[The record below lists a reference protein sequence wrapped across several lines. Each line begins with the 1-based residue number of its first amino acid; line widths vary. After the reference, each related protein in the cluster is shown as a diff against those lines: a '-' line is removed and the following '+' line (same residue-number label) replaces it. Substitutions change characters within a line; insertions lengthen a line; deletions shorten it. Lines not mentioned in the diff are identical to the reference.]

1 MKFARLV
8 VGALVCAPAISASA
22 QGDPQWRSLDVSRQL
37 RDSVQQRVKVQYG
50 AGRVDVRGTDAALL
64 YDMHL
69 RYDEL
74 RAVPLHR
81 FDAEQR
87 STVLGLESRSVN
99 SRVSSGPRM
108 ESGELRLLL
117 PRAVPLDLDLEFGGA
132 EAMLELG
139 GLSLQSV
146 HMECGATDA
155 TLGFATPNRAHMRE
169 LNVDVGAASFTAL
182 HLGNANA
189 DQIRVRGGMGT
200 VDLDFSGDWQ
210 RDLTVLTRIGI
221 GKMTLRVPDDVGVRL
236 EIQRVAAG
244 FDHEGMVKRDDA
256 WYSRNWDSSAR
267 KLRIRAETIFGAL
280 ELQRSTR

>member
-1 MKFARLV
+1 MRAALLLV
-8 VGALVCAPAISASA
+8 VALGAPVLGASA
-22 QGDPQWRSLDVSRQL
+22 QSDPQWRSLDVSRQL
-37 RDSVQQRVKVQYG
+37 HDSVPQRIKVQYG

-64 YDMHL
+64 YGMHL

-74 RAVPLHR
+74 RAVPVHR
-81 FDAEQR
+81 YDAEQH
-87 STVLGLESRSVN
+87 SSVLGLESRSTN
-99 SRVSSGPRM
+99 SRVSSGPRT
-108 ESGELRLLL
+108 ETGELRLLL

-155 TLGFATPNRAHMRE
+155 TLGFTTPNRAHMRE

-189 DQIRVRGGMGT
+189 DQIRIRGGMGS
-200 VDLDFSGDWQ
+200 VDLDFSGNWQ
-210 RDLTVLTRIGI
+210 RDLTVLTRVGI

-236 EIQRVAAG
+236 EIQRVAAD
-244 FDHEGMVKRDDA
+244 FDHEGLVKRDDA
-256 WYSRNWDSSAR
+256 WYSKNWDTASR
-267 KLRIRAETIFGAL
+267 KVRIRAETVFGAL
-280 ELQRSTR
+280 ELLQSTR